1 MQFLAL
7 RSHGS
12 MMMMMMMMMMMIMT
26 MKGRLKGHKYMY
38 EGVLI
43 GMMIVA

>member
-12 MMMMMMMMMMMIMT
+12 MMMMMMMT